1 MSDQVQESLFTS
13 KAAAIERVDIPT
25 AKDAGKRRIKN
36 ALKLQT
42 LVFKRRRG
50 SGPKMENGG
59 QIAKEFE
66 HLADLDREVFV
77 AVTLNQKHQVIGS
90 YIVSMGTLT
99 ASLVHPRE
107 CFRAAIY
114 DGAAAIAFVHNHPSG
129 DPMPSYQDRMLH
141 ERLIEVSKLLGIT
154 LLDSIVVGEP
164 GRYYSFEAS
173 GLCTRPIGGGVST
186 I

>member
-1 MSDQVQESLFTS
+1 MSDQVQESLLAS
-13 KAAAIERVDIPT
+13 EEAVIEKVDMPT
-25 AKDAGKRRIKN
+25 AVEAGKRRIKN

-50 SGPKMENGG
+50 SGPRMENGG

-66 HLADLDREVFV
+66 HLAELDREVFV

-114 DGAAAIAFVHNHPSG
+114 DGAASIVFVHNHPSG
-129 DPMPSYQDRMLH
+129 DPAPSRQDRMLH
-141 ERLIEVSKLLGIT
+141 ERLDEVAKLLGIT
-154 LLDSIVVGEP
+154 LLDNIIVGEP
-164 GRYYSFEAS
+164 GRYYSFEANGECS
-173 GLCTRPIGGGVST
+173 RMFGGGRSQ